1 MVVAALAVWN
11 AGLAQ
16 PKTNSPMSSVGLG
29 DLLEP
34 DFVAASSMGGI
45 GAVYHHAYV
54 TNIVNPASLGYLKAT
69 SFEAALSGQW
79 ARMKKDDFSQDVWTG
94 NLEYLS
100 LSIPFINP
108 INDILERRTSKL
120 SGALNISI
128 SPFSQ
133 VGYIVSA
140 SGDIDSLGNVLNTFQ
155 GKGGT
160 NRLNIGTGWKYKQ
173 IAVGANLGYLFG
185 AMEYQS
191 ETIFDDLINRYDHLA
206 RTNYTFKGLLYDLG
220 VMYDIPLKNSK
231 RNARRLIT
239 LGAHFNGTT
248 SFSGKEDVLSMVVN
262 QLYQTT
268 DTATY
273 ILNGQVDGTLPGQFG
288 FGVMIEETNKYSLGV
303 TYTMS
308 SWSKY
313 KNPARPDVLKDTW
326 KVAFGGSFTP
336 EFNSITSYMSRVEY
350 RAGVFYQKD
359 PRVFSGTQAS
369 EYGASIGFG
378 FPFVQQ
384 RFFSFIDLSLE
395 YGWRGVADGLNENYI
410 RFKVGL
416 NLNDTQWFIKR
427 RFN

>member
-1 MVVAALAVWN
+1 MVVGALVVWN

-29 DLLEP
+29 DLREP

-45 GAVYHHAYV
+45 GAVYHHSYV

-69 SFEAALSGQW
+69 SFEIALSGQW
-79 ARMKKDDFSQDVWTG
+79 ARMKKQDFSQDVWTG

-108 INDILERRTSKL
+108 INDILERRTSQL

-133 VGYIVSA
+133 VGYLVSS
-140 SGDIDSLGNVLNTFQ
+140 SGPIDSLGNVLSTFQ

-173 IAVGANLGYLFG
+173 LAFGVNIGYLFG

-191 ETIFDDLINRYDHLA
+191 ETILDDLINRYDHLA
-206 RTNYTFKGLLYDLG
+206 RTNYTFKGFLYDLG
-220 VMYDIPLKNSK
+220 VMYDVALKNSK

-239 LGAHFNGTT
+239 FGAHFNGTT
-248 SFSGKEDVLSMVVN
+248 SFSGKEDVLNMVVN
-262 QLYQTT
+262 QLYQAS
-268 DTATY
+268 DTAIY
-273 ILNGQVDGTLPGQFG
+273 ILDGQVDGTLPGQIG
-288 FGVMIEETNKYSLGV
+288 LGVMIVESNKYSIGV
-303 TYTMS
+303 TYTLS

-313 KNPARPDVLKDTW
+313 KNSARPDVLKDTW
-326 KVAFGGSFTP
+326 KVALGGSFTP

-384 RFFSFIDLSLE
+384 RFFSFIDISLE
-395 YGWRGVADGLNENYI
+395 YGWRGVSDGLNENYL